1 MEKAYNREASY
12 QRTRPPVDEDLVNSF
27 SDRAIFK
34 SHLGQQPR
42 YSDYLLFFQKEIDA
56 KGVKATLEEHL
67 FAQDEHANR
76 LFALIFNG

>member
-1 MEKAYNREASY
+1 MEEAYNREASY
-12 QRTRPPVDEDLVNSF
+12 QRPRPPVNEDLVNSL
-27 SDRAIFK
+27 SDRATFK
-34 SHLGQQPR
+34 SHLGLQPH
-42 YSDYLLFFQKEIDA
+42 YSDYLRFFQREIDA